1 MYSIFSI
8 LYGFGAVVSIIMFA
22 AAIGLYVLNGYSH
35 MKALAQMG
43 YDKPW
48 MAWIPFANT
57 YACMEVVSGG
67 QDSVRILNN
76 FDIPVMVYKL
86 WWIALFIAP
95 FIPVIGSLLSVALRV
110 VFMGDAYAKMYSAL
124 ERKPIEDCRA
134 IGYVS
139 GFINIIAS
147 IKFLTNKTSY

>member
-1 MYSIFSI
+1 
-8 LYGFGAVVSIIMFA
+8 
-22 AAIGLYVLNGYSH
+22 
-35 MKALAQMG
+35 MKALANIG

-48 MAWIPFANT
+48 MAWIPFANV
-57 YACMEVVSGG
+57 YACMEAVSGG
-67 QDSVRILNN
+67 QDNVRILNS
-76 FDIPVMVYKL
+76 FDIPVMLYKL
-86 WWIALFIAP
+86 WWIVMLVVS
-95 FIPVIGSLLSVALRV
+95 FIPVIGGFLTVVLRV

-124 ERKPIEDCRA
+124 ERKPIEDCRV